1 MIVNECKFFVN
12 QGLNSVIPLP
22 LTMKYK
28 LFFIFPAAVL
38 IVFFTVYGST
48 ENNNSRAEKI
58 NYQAALRL
66 IGHKL
71 LLSAG
76 DAKSRVMPVKELPGD
91 AFQIRFENQLSLEPD
106 SIFSIISKTTK
117 LASLPDSYT
126 TNILDCSSNE
136 IVYSFVMSGIDSNII
151 VPCIG
156 RTLPTGCYYISID
169 FSLSRPS
176 KLTRV
181 YILAGSIILL
191 ILLAYFIHFYFKGK
205 TSSTIPQ
212 KEDDSAG
219 NGAISIGEFLFYFD
233 QRYLEINGVRIEL
246 TDKESKL
253 LYIFASATN
262 EIIDREQLQKEVW
275 ENEGVVVTRSLD
287 VFISKL
293 RKKLEKDPRVKLVN
307 VHGKGYKLETLTT

>member
-12 QGLNSVIPLP
+12 QGLNSLIALP
-22 LTMKYK
+22 LIMKYK

-48 ENNNSRAEKI
+48 ENSNSKSEKI
-58 NYQAALRL
+58 NYPAALRL

-71 LLSAG
+71 LLSSG
-76 DAKSRVMPVKELPGD
+76 DTKSRVMPVKELPGD
-91 AFQIRFENQLSLEPD
+91 VFQIRFENELSLEPG
-106 SIFSIISKTTK
+106 SIFNIISKTTK
-117 LASLPDSYT
+117 SSSLPDSYT
-126 TNILDCSSNE
+126 TNILNCSGNE

-156 RTLPTGCYYISID
+156 RTLPTGCYYINID
-169 FSLSRPS
+169 FSLSRQS
-176 KLTRV
+176 KSG
-181 YILAGSIILL
+181 YILAGSILLL
-191 ILLAYFIHFYFKGK
+191 ILLAGFIYFYFKRK
-205 TSSTIPQ
+205 RSNAIPK
-212 KEDDSAG
+212 KEDKYAG
-219 NGAISIGEFLFYFD
+219 KGAISIGAFLFYSD
-233 QRYLEINGVRIEL
+233 QRYLEINGERIEL

-307 VHGKGYKLETLTT
+307 VHGKGYKLETVII